1 MRSSDSGTSSRL
13 ACSPC
18 QHLAGLA
25 AALGGHRKVLPSFPP
40 LGGWVLAFLL
50 FPAFLLSSSFPARE
64 LSLWRGLVSA
74 ESWGVEPNGLGP
86 GPALSWTVQL
96 RPPASYREKEASSVP
111 CRGLGSRNG
120 RTFLAPLSLLGHGS
134 ARPWLPWGGGPEL
147 QEGGDSGPASLMLSL
162 WMRPQSRPRLLTAL
176 ELQQPHLWG
185 GQEGPRNLFC

>member
-1 MRSSDSGTSSRL
+1 M
-13 ACSPC
+13 
-18 QHLAGLA
+18 
-25 AALGGHRKVLPSFPP
+25 GHRAGWPAAPASTWPGWPLPWVVTERCFRPSHC
-40 LGGWVLAFLL
+40 LGAGSW
-50 FPAFLLSSSFPARE
+50 PSSSFPAWE

-74 ESWGVEPNGLGP
+74 ESCGVEPNGLGP

-120 RTFLAPLSLLGHGS
+120 RTFLAPLSLLGRGS

-162 WMRPQSRPRLLTAL
+162 WMRPQSRPRLLPAL
-176 ELQQPHLWG
+176 ELQHPHLWG